1 MHFRIVFYSFLHSS
15 CSTNVSPPRC
25 MWFSRAELLI
35 LVSHTHTVCC
45 EISFHFCY
53 SGVIVCTSFLYKSSA
68 LLAAGHV
75 ISCATSFRIHG
86 WRLSCPS
93 HFRALSFL
101 SFSSTSDMI
110 ISISEFSFHIHITF
124 RFFFFGSFIFN
135 CELPGKANLIRN

>member
-15 CSTNVSPPRC
+15 CSTNVSPPC
-25 MWFSRAELLI
+25 SMWFSRAELLI

-93 HFRALSFL
+93 HFRAVSFL

-124 RFFFFGSFIFN
+124 RFFFFW
-135 CELPGKANLIRN
+135 